1 MVDLLYVR
9 RIRRKRIAAFLS
21 IGATAGLVT
30 FGIISFLGRSVGT
43 FSIVLQKSNVAV
55 SLCEQSNFEK
65 PSSYLNVPNLPDI
78 TVWTYRSLV
87 ETGDDKLD
95 NEENTW
101 VGYGAYK
108 NNEGEI
114 VGLNYFKYTFFIKNT
129 GLITAAYDISL
140 NITDITTPKNSANH
154 TLDDILRVMVYENDG
169 YDSSNHQNKRIFA
182 KTSRGVN
189 YVDDQETEIT
199 HQEYISGDRTD
210 VHNNFGFAE
219 EFETISS
226 KGGIIMSSSVKN
238 FKMDAM
244 IRYTIVYWLEGA
256 DPECQN
262 VDPEGC
268 SIKLGVTIKAYE
280 NSK

>member
-21 IGATAGLVT
+21 LGATAGLVT

-43 FSIVLQKSNVAV
+43 FSIVLQKSNVSVA
-55 SLCEQSNFEK
+55 LCENSNFEN
-65 PSSYLNVPNLPDI
+65 PTSYLNVPNLPDI
-78 TVWTYRSLV
+78 TTWTYGSLV

-95 NEENTW
+95 NEDNTW

-108 NNEGEI
+108 NEQGEI
-114 VGLNYFKYTFFIKNT
+114 IGLNYFKYTFFIKNT
-129 GLITAAYDISL
+129 GLIAAAYNISL

-169 YDSSNHQNKRIFA
+169 YDSSNHSNKRIFA

-189 YVDDQETEIT
+189 YTDDTETTIT
-199 HQEYISGDRTD
+199 HQEYIAGDRTN
-210 VHNNFGFAE
+210 VRNNFGFAE
-219 EFETISS
+219 EFESID
-226 KGGIIMSSSVKN
+226 KNGGVIMSSSVRD
-238 FKMDAM
+238 FRMDSM
-244 IRYTIVYWLEGA
+244 IRYTIVYWLEGW
-256 DPECQN
+256 DPECGN